1 MRRIA
6 LVNQKG
12 GCGKTTTAINLAAFL
27 ASWGKRV
34 LIVDLDPQGH
44 VALGLGVATDRLEK
58 SIYEVLSGEVPVS
71 QAVVNLSENL
81 DGVLSDVVLSAFEQS
96 VAGVPDREKRLSRS
110 LKTVSG
116 DYDYLILDSPPSV
129 GLLTFNGLLAAREVV
144 IPVDPSYFSLHGL
157 SKLLETIQI
166 IEEQAGHELSMRI
179 LATNVDR
186 RTNFCRKVLDM
197 LEDHFSDRCFR
208 TVIRTCTRI
217 REAASVGK
225 TIVEYDP
232 QSNAYIDYQ
241 RFARE
246 VLGREEAM
254 VGEGAPVE
262 NPVPP
267 PRHKADTEDRA
278 IIFTIQAPV
287 NADVKI
293 AGDFNQWVPETLH
306 FNDFHGR
313 PAWQKLVHLAPGSYE
328 YKYIID
334 GKWIADPENEKT
346 TDNLLGG
353 MNSIIDV

>member
-12 GCGKTTTAINLAAFL
+12 GCGKTTTAVTLAAFL

-58 SIYEVLSGEVPVS
+58 SIYEVLSGEVPIS
-71 QAVVNLSENL
+71 EAVVNLSENL

-110 LKTVSG
+110 LETVSG
-116 DYDYLILDSPPSV
+116 NYDYLILDSPPSV

-157 SKLLETIQI
+157 GKLLETMEI
-166 IEEQAGHELSMRI
+166 IEEQAGHELSMGI

-186 RTNFCRKVLDM
+186 RTNFCRKVLSL
-197 LEDHFSDRCFR
+197 LEEHFSERCFR

-217 REAASVGK
+217 REAASLGK

-232 QSNAYIDYQ
+232 HSNAYIDYQ

-246 VLGREEAM
+246 VLRREKAM
-254 VGEGAPVE
+254 AGADAPAKI
-262 NPVPP
+262 PTSS
-267 PRHKADTEDRA
+267 RRGADTDNRA
-278 IIFTIQAPV
+278 VIFTIEAPV

-306 FNDFHGR
+306 FNDVDGR
-313 PAWQKLVHLAPGSYE
+313 PAWQKLLHLAPGSYE
-328 YKYIID
+328 YKYVID
-334 GKWIADPENEKT
+334 GKWVADPENAKT
-346 TDNLLGG
+346 KDNLLGG